1 MRLSRWGG
9 LIIQRLSNTAQAINA
24 GYINLL
30 REQMKVSFEGWDIAS
45 ATRMKRARI
54 VHVIGGTLCFLDK
67 LNSTILAQSK
77 SSPESRGDSDVT
89 NGISAPSGLR
99 FSKASISGTAVAYGR
114 NVDED
119 NALLFRCGIDEVR
132 LCSIP
137 VPDS

>member
-77 SSPESRGDSDVT
+77 SSPESRGDSDV
-89 NGISAPSGLR
+89 IKWDLSSFR
-99 FSKASISGTAVAYGR
+99 IAVLKSFNQR
-114 NVDED
+114 HSRRVWSQ
-119 NALLFRCGIDEVR
+119 R
-132 LCSIP
+132 
-137 VPDS
+137 